1 MFSIR
6 SALFVSTCLALSA
19 VTSSAQATPGW
30 PNDEGRGSCA
40 VTKKIDV
47 PARMRDGTV
56 LRADVYTPKTAEK
69 VPVLLM
75 RTQYGKSAAQIQ
87 PARYQTPEWFASHC
101 YVVVV
106 QDIRGQGKSDGT
118 FYEYRYDR
126 NDGYDTVQWAS
137 TLPGADGQVAM
148 YGSSYVG
155 ATQWLAATASPPAL
169 KAIVPSN
176 TGDDYYDGWTYED
189 GAFRLAFIEPWM
201 LDTIASS
208 AAANRG
214 DKKLSKSLYADGK
227 NASVWMPYT
236 PYGSFPPL
244 HPDKPEVA
252 PYFYDAVAHSTRD
265 SYWEA
270 FQIRTHY
277 DRVKVPVL
285 AFDGWYDSFLNGAVN
300 NFNGMRTEG
309 GTPEARENQRLVIG
323 PWEHI
328 GWGRPNGTI
337 SPRLKDIGA
346 VANSPVNELTVQ
358 FLDHVLKGQANGYS
372 DGPRVDYFTMGE
384 NRWHTA
390 KSFPIEGTQYVTWYL
405 GSAGR
410 ANSSMGDGSLSTRPV
425 KKTAT
430 SDQFNYDPANPVPS
444 VGGHSCC
451 SWTSGPQGQFDQSAI
466 EQRPDILIYT
476 SPVLENPVN
485 VTGPITVDL
494 FASTDAKDTDF
505 TAKLV
510 DVAPDGRAINL
521 NNGIIRA
528 SYRDSL
534 SNPTAIVPGQIYE
547 YHIKVWPTSNLFKA
561 GHKIRL
567 EISSSDYPQFAPNP
581 NTGEPLGTATTRVIA
596 HQTIW
601 HDKAHPSSV
610 ILPILSA
617 AIVGDAADHAP
628 QN

>member
-1 MFSIR
+1 MSSFR
-6 SALFVSTCLALSA
+6 SVLVLSTALALAGAASPA
-19 VTSSAQATPGW
+19 LAASW
-30 PNDEGRGSCA
+30 PSDEGKGACA

-47 PARMRDGTV
+47 PATMRDGTV
-56 LRADVYTPKTAEK
+56 LRADVYTPKTTEK

-87 PARYQTPEWFASHC
+87 PSRYQSPEWFASHC
-101 YVVVV
+101 YIVAV
-106 QDIRGQGKSDGT
+106 QDIRGQGKSGGT

-126 NDGYDTVQWAS
+126 DDGYDTVQWAAS
-137 TLPGADGQVAM
+137 LPGADGQVAM

-155 ATQWLAATASPPAL
+155 ATQWLAATATPPAL

-214 DKKLSKSLYADGK
+214 DKKLAKELYADGK
-227 NASVWMPYT
+227 NASIWLPFT
-236 PYGSFPPL
+236 PYSLFPPL
-244 HPDKPEVA
+244 HPDDPKVA
-252 PYFYDAVAHSTRD
+252 PYFYDTIAHPTRD

-285 AFDGWYDSFLNGAVN
+285 AFDGWYDSFLDGAVN
-300 NFNGMRTEG
+300 NFNGMRKEG
-309 GTPEARENQRLVIG
+309 GTPEARENQRLIIG

-328 GWGRPNGTI
+328 GWGRSDAVV
-337 SPRLKDIGA
+337 SPRLKDIGP

-358 FLDHVLKGQANGYS
+358 FLDHVLKGKDNGLK

-384 NRWHTA
+384 NRWHSA
-390 KSFPIEGTQYVTWYL
+390 SSFPVEGTQYVTWYL
-405 GSAGR
+405 GSKGR
-410 ANSSMGDGSLSTRPV
+410 ANSSMGDGTLAPKWAKGAEADHFSY
-425 KKTAT
+425 
-430 SDQFNYDPANPVPS
+430 NPANPVPS

-466 EQRPDILIYT
+466 EQRPDILVYT
-476 SPVLENPVN
+476 SAVLDQPVN

-494 FASTDAKDTDF
+494 FATTDAKDTDF

-510 DVAPDGRAINL
+510 DVLPDGRAINL

-528 SYRDSL
+528 SYRESL
-534 SNPTAIVPGQIYE
+534 SQPTPIVPGKVYE
-547 YHIKVWPTSNLFKA
+547 YHIKVWPTSNLFQA
-561 GHKIRL
+561 GHRIRL

-581 NTGEPLGTATTRVIA
+581 NTGEPLGTAHGGVIA
-596 HQTIW
+596 NQTIW
-601 HDKAHPSSV
+601 HDATHRSSV
-610 ILPILSA
+610 ILPILPQTVA
-617 AIVGDAADHAP
+617 GEGEDHPP